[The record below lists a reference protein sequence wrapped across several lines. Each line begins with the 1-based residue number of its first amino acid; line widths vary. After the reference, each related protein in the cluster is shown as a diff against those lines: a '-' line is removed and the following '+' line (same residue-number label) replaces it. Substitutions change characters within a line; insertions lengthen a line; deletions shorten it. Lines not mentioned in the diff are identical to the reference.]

1 MEVVSAQK
9 ISGKKVILRYDIDV
23 PISSGKVTDDFRLK
37 RGLDTLKLCLE
48 HATGVV
54 MIGHVGRPNGKDPNF
69 SVAPIFEWLK
79 TNGFANELANGKLK
93 LLENLRFESGEE
105 ASDPQYAK
113 RLAEYGDFF
122 VNEAFAA
129 YRPAASTT
137 VLPSLLPHA
146 AGLRF
151 AREVEK
157 LSQVRNNPQ
166 KPYVA
171 IMGGVKVEDKLPVIK
186 VLAQSADT
194 VLVGGKLVAQI
205 KDQNIDLPSNVMVG
219 KMTEDGLDIAEST
232 VLAWEDIIRGA
243 KEIVWNGPVGKID
256 IGQLTIDNLGSAK
269 STYDLAQIILQSSA
283 ESVVVGGGDTV
294 GFLAS
299 VDLLDKFETHGFVS
313 TGGGAMLKFLSDGT
327 LPTIQALL

>member
-1 MEVVSAQK
+1 MDVVSVQK

-23 PISSGKVTDDFRLK
+23 PIDGGKVTDNFRLK
-37 RGLDTLKLCLE
+37 MGLDTLKLCLE
-48 HATGVV
+48 NATGVV

-79 TNGFANELANGKLK
+79 TNGFANELENGKLK

-105 ASDPQYAK
+105 NCDLDYAK
-113 RLAEYGDFF
+113 KLAEYGDLY

-137 VLPSLLPHA
+137 ILPTLLPHA

-151 AREVEK
+151 TQEVEK
-157 LSQVRNNPQ
+157 LTKIREVPK
-166 KPYVA
+166 KPFVVIIGGAKVA
-171 IMGGVKVEDKLPVIK
+171 DKLPVIK
-186 VLAQSADT
+186 VLAQSADA
-194 VLVGGKLVAQI
+194 VLVGGKLVAEIREQEI
-205 KDQNIDLPSNVMVG
+205 ELLANVMVG

-232 VLAWEDIIRGA
+232 VLAWENIIRGA